1 MCFFESTSDAD
12 SKYII
17 LFIMK
22 TYKVTYNAVFKNYEN
37 LNYSKIDQYACWF
50 ISKFSAHFKSRIK
63 YIEFSNG

>member
-1 MCFFESTSDAD
+1 MKNEKIQRRLKIFFYESTSDAD

-37 LNYSKIDQYACWF
+37 LNFSKVDQYAC
-50 ISKFSAHFKSRIK
+50 
-63 YIEFSNG
+63 